1 MMKTSHVML
10 VCLGVAAVALTWGGD
25 KTREKNWAIDGA
37 SLAIASPC
45 AKTVTIE
52 PSSDLAGK
60 VEIAAT
66 AKRQSEIDQLD
77 IAGGAIAAIGV
88 RGGHCKGGGLHIALG
103 LFKLGIDS
111 GPSLAIT
118 VKVPAG
124 MAIDI
129 KESKST
135 EYEIGAIGGQLALD
149 LSGSGDVSVEDAK
162 DPVVRL
168 SGSGDVQFDRVSGK
182 LAGRLSGSGD
192 LSIERAEISDAD
204 LAISG
209 SGDFSVDGGDF
220 AALAIRLS
228 GSGDASVGE
237 GKIGSLTLVSSGS
250 GDAHIEAVV
259 ADADLSAGGS
269 SDVAV
274 HEVTGQIKQVRHGSA
289 TIKIGS

>member
-10 VCLGVAAVALTWGGD
+10 VCLGVAAIALTWGDG
-25 KTREKNWAIDGA
+25 KAREKTWTVDGD
-37 SLAIASPC
+37 SLALASPC

-66 AKRQSEIDQLD
+66 AKRQSELDQLD
-77 IAGGAIAAIGV
+77 IAGGAIAAIAVQGGQC
-88 RGGHCKGGGLHIALG
+88 RGKGPHLSFSFLR
-103 LFKLGIDS
+103 LGIES

-135 EYEIGAIGGQLALD
+135 EYDIGAVGGRLALD
-149 LSGSGDVSVEDAK
+149 LSGNGDVSVEDAK

-237 GKIGSLTLVSSGS
+237 GKIGSLTVVSSGS
-250 GDAHIEAVV
+250 GDVQIDAVV

>member
-10 VCLGVAAVALTWGGD
+10 VCLGVAAVALTWGGG
-25 KTREKNWAIDGA
+25 KTREKSWTIDGA
-37 SLAIASPC
+37 SLAIVSPC

-60 VEIAAT
+60 IEIAAT
-66 AKRQSEIDQLD
+66 AKRQSELDQLD
-77 IAGGAIAAIGV
+77 ITGGAIAAIGLQ
-88 RGGHCKGGGLHIALG
+88 GGHCKGKGPHISFSFLR
-103 LFKLGIDS
+103 LGIES

-135 EYEIGAIGGQLALD
+135 EYDIGAIGGALALD
-149 LSGSGDVSVEDAK
+149 LSGTGDVSVDDAK
-162 DPVVRL
+162 DPVMHL
-168 SGSGDVQFDRVSGK
+168 SGSGDVQLDRVSGK
-182 LAGRLSGSGD
+182 LEGRLSGSGD
-192 LSIERAEISDAD
+192 LSIAHAEVSDAD
-204 LAISG
+204 LANSG
-209 SGDFSVDGGDF
+209 SGDLSVDEGDF
-220 AALAIRLS
+220 ASLAIRLS

-237 GKIGSLTLVSSGS
+237 GKIGLLTVISSGS
-250 GDAHIEAVV
+250 GDAQIDAVA

-269 SDVAV
+269 SDIAV
-274 HEVTGQIKQVRHGSA
+274 HSVTGQLKQVRHGSA